1 MEEPDMNRMKF
12 VRSVVVATGGV
23 VAAALPQSIALA
35 DSGAPVDPAPTPDTA
50 APAEAPAPVTA
61 SSSVTLPLF
70 GAPLTVD
77 VSTGPGG
84 ALAAV
89 NITPSDTMTAS
100 TDRPQKVAFVNSDG
114 TAKVV
119 VRARDGGQRV
129 EAKAG
134 TLAEVTGPGSW
145 SGDVFGTGTTT
156 TVTFDVVADSG
167 GTPTLAN
174 IVSSDPTAVVGAPEQ
189 GQWHDDDVAHALVTF
204 SNGTQQRFLW
214 IAVRSDD
221 EGGRQYA
228 TVSVSLS
235 EMKGVRTELAALVG
249 PQQWNG
255 ALCDGAPAQINY
267 TINAD
272 GSISDATSVP
282 AGDVSAHGSKLH
294 VRFSDREAVKISVRG
309 DEAESRIS
317 VDERMRCD
325 FGPPDV
331 NTPVEP
337 GATDPGKGRWDHHGP
352 WGDHRDHRD
361 HDGWGERGDGG
372 DRGERG
378 DRGDRSDGR
387 DDDEHGDRH
396 G

>member
-1 MEEPDMNRMKF
+1 MEEPEMNRMQF
-12 VRSVVVATGGV
+12 VRSVVVAAGGV
-23 VAAALPQSIALA
+23 VVAALPPSVALA
-35 DSGAPVDPAPTPDTA
+35 DSSAPVDTTPTPDTA
-50 APAEAPAPVTA
+50 APAQNPAPVTA
-61 SSSVTLPLF
+61 TSSVTLPLF

-89 NITPSDTMTAS
+89 NVAPADTMTAAV
-100 TDRPQKVAFVNSDG
+100 DRPQKVAFVNADG

-134 TLAEVTGPGSW
+134 SLADVTGPGSW

-156 TVTFDVVADSG
+156 TVTFDVVADADG
-167 GTPTLAN
+167 APTLSN
-174 IVSSDPTAVVGAPEQ
+174 IVSSDATAVVGTPRQ
-189 GQWHDDDVAHALVTF
+189 GQWHDDDVVHALVTF

-235 EMKGVRTELAALVG
+235 ELKGVRTERAALVG

-255 ALCDGAPAQINY
+255 VLCDGAPAQINY

-272 GSISDATSVP
+272 GTISDATSVP
-282 AGDVSAHGSKLH
+282 ATDVRVEGSRLKA
-294 VRFSDREAVKISVRG
+294 RFSDRESVKISVRG
-309 DEAESRIS
+309 DESESRIS

-325 FGPPDV
+325 FGPPAV

-337 GATDPGKGRWDHHGP
+337 GATDPRPGWGDHGPRGDHGP
-352 WGDHRDHRD
+352 WGDHGDHRD
-361 HDGWGERGDGG
+361 
-372 DRGERG
+372 RG
-378 DRGDRSDGR
+378 DRGDRDGR
-387 DDDEHGDRH
+387 KGGSAGWGGHDGDHHDRH